1 MRKRMASTDLE
12 YEFNWDGNESQYD
25 AQSLHG
31 HMAYGRGGDL
41 NSVQQPFQL
50 RPGILLYC
58 MITIFAASP
67 NGSTQVWL
75 HIFTELEI
83 RTPASSK
90 SEIQI
95 SVRLTS
101 SYLEPMM
108 KHYFPS
114 KARVFIHLILA
125 SAN

>member
-58 MITIFAASP
+58 MVFAFLHPPWISQYISLKSSP
-67 NGSTQVWL
+67 
-75 HIFTELEI
+75 F
-83 RTPASSK
+83 
-90 SEIQI
+90 
-95 SVRLTS
+95 
-101 SYLEPMM
+101 
-108 KHYFPS
+108 F
-114 KARVFIHLILA
+114 
-125 SAN
+125 

>member
-1 MRKRMASTDLE
+1 MASTDLE

-58 MITIFAASP
+58 MVKGVFCCRP
-67 NGSTQVWL
+67 LKKYDFV
-75 HIFTELEI
+75 E
-83 RTPASSK
+83 R
-90 SEIQI
+90 
-95 SVRLTS
+95 
-101 SYLEPMM
+101 
-108 KHYFPS
+108 HYNS
-114 KARVFIHLILA
+114 MLICQGTL
-125 SAN
+125 